1 MSVDN
6 EEFKMTKKHQTE
18 LTTVAEKI
26 YDFAAET
33 IQTYINKT
41 YGKNQENTLAA
52 QLEDF
57 HVIADTAASYLM
69 GNAMA
74 MVEESC
80 WNDDLK
86 TLNTHVRQIAT
97 YVANNQRA
105 ELGPKS

>member
-1 MSVDN
+1 
-6 EEFKMTKKHQTE
+6 MTKKHQAD
-18 LTTVAEKI
+18 LTAVAEKI
-26 YDFAAET
+26 YDLAE
-33 IQTYINKT
+33 
-41 YGKNQENTLAA
+41 
-52 QLEDF
+52 LEDF
-57 HVIADTAASYLM
+57 HVIADTASSYLM

-97 YVANNQRA
+97 YVASNQRA

>member
-1 MSVDN
+1 
-6 EEFKMTKKHQTE
+6 MTKKHQAE
-18 LTTVAEKI
+18 LTAVADNI
-26 YDFAAET
+26 YDLAANE
-33 IQTYINKT
+33 IQAYINKT
-41 YGKNQENTLAA
+41 YGKNQENTLTQ

-57 HVIADTAASYLM
+57 HVIADTASSYLM

-97 YVANNQRA
+97 YVASNQRA

>member
-1 MSVDN
+1 MN
-6 EEFKMTKKHQTE
+6 AKHHAE

-26 YDFAAET
+26 YDFAANE
-33 IQTYINKT
+33 IQAYINKT
-41 YGKNQENTLAA
+41 YGADQGNTLAD

-97 YVANNQRA
+97 YVASNQRA

>member
-1 MSVDN
+1 
-6 EEFKMTKKHQTE
+6 MTKKHQAE
-18 LTTVAEKI
+18 LTAVAEKI
-26 YDFAAET
+26 YDLAANE
-33 IQTYINKT
+33 IQAYINKT
-41 YGKNQENTLAA
+41 YGKNQENTLT
-52 QLEDF
+52 QQVEDF
-57 HVIADTAASYLM
+57 HVIADTASSYLM

-97 YVANNQRA
+97 YVASNQRA